1 MVRSGMEIPTI
12 QQISDL
18 LSDGQR
24 EYGGLN
30 PAMLYEL
37 LSKSE
42 KQEFE
47 AWLDQRA
54 EETIAKMEEQYA
66 DADIPF

>member
-1 MVRSGMEIPTI
+1 MKIPTI
-12 QQISDL
+12 QKISDL

-30 PAMLYEL
+30 PATLYEL

-42 KQEFE
+42 TQEFE
-47 AWLDQRA
+47 TWLDQRA

>member
-1 MVRSGMEIPTI
+1 MKIPTI
-12 QQISDL
+12 QKISDL

-30 PAMLYEL
+30 PATLYEL
-37 LSKSE
+37 LNKSE

-47 AWLDQRA
+47 NWLDERD
-54 EETIAKMEEQYA
+54 EEMIVKLEERYA
-66 DADIPF
+66 NEDIPF

>member
-1 MVRSGMEIPTI
+1 MKIPTI
-12 QQISDL
+12 QKISDL

-30 PAMLYEL
+30 PPTLYEL

-47 AWLDQRA
+47 NWLDERD
-54 EETIAKMEEQYA
+54 EEMIAKLEEQYA
-66 DADIPF
+66 NEDIPF

>member
-54 EETIAKMEEQYA
+54 EEPIAKMEEQYA
-66 DADIPF
+66 DADIPY

>member
-1 MVRSGMEIPTI
+1 MKIPTI
-12 QQISDL
+12 QKISDL

-30 PAMLYEL
+30 PAPLYEL

-47 AWLDQRA
+47 NWLDERD
-54 EETIAKMEEQYA
+54 EEMIAKLEEQYA
-66 DADIPF
+66 NEDIPF

>member
-1 MVRSGMEIPTI
+1 MKIPTI
-12 QQISDL
+12 RQISDL

-30 PAMLYEL
+30 PATLYEL
-37 LSKSE
+37 LNKSE

-47 AWLDQRA
+47 NWLDERD
-54 EETIAKMEEQYA
+54 EEMIVKLEEQYA
-66 DADIPF
+66 NEDIPF

>member
-24 EYGGLN
+24 EYGGLT

-66 DADIPF
+66 AAAIPF